1 LLQELEESGF
11 ITQYIP
17 FDKTIKD
24 SVYKLSDEYSLFY
37 LKFIEHAKS
46 TGAGT
51 WLRLSTKSSY
61 NSWGG
66 FAFEGICQKHV
77 VQIKRALGIAGVLT
91 ENSLWRYS
99 PKNEQGAQI
108 DLLLDR
114 QDLCINVCEIK
125 FSTSEFVIDKRY
137 ASELE
142 TKLKVFRDNVKTK
155 KTLFLTMITTYG
167 VKRNDY
173 YTNLVQN
180 EVTMDAM
187 FKTN

>member
-1 LLQELEESGF
+1 
-11 ITQYIP
+11 
-17 FDKTIKD
+17 
-24 SVYKLSDEYSLFY
+24 
-37 LKFIEHAKS
+37 
-46 TGAGT
+46 
-51 WLRLSTKSSY
+51 
-61 NSWGG
+61 
-66 FAFEGICQKHV
+66 

-180 EVTMDAM
+180 EITMEAL